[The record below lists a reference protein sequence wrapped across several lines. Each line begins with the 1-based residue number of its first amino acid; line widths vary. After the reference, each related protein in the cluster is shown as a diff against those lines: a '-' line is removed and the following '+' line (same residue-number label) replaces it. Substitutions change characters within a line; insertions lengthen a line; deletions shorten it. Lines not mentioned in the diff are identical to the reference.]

1 MVSGLNSLG
10 AFNVSKEFV
19 DVDAFKHFMAHW
31 RIVRSIAGA
40 ASVRVTVLV
49 MICLLMLADLTDNF
63 RGDALGHALIHRA
76 GIGQTIHGPKLSGV
90 RFSSRHQSIRSPDD
104 RAND

>member
-1 MVSGLNSLG
+1 MIMRVTAHSGKPSMAVVRSLWITLWGAGALFAVSLAVLVSG
-10 AFNVSKEFV
+10 A
-19 DVDAFKHFMAHW
+19 
-31 RIVRSIAGA
+31 
-40 ASVRVTVLV
+40 TVLV

-63 RGDALGHALIHRA
+63 RGDALGQALIRRA